1 MLKALI
7 SLIFGVIMFI
17 EKVKEIVYKVNHL
30 KKTKD
35 NTLPDNSYFLDDG
48 SVLCYPRKYGDSR
61 YPYQTDGLVLFA
73 HTNGYIDVT
82 EGMFNVFRQAHYNED
97 TVIGFFGGIENDGD
111 YIPVSITGAG
121 QVYGD
126 NYVRYTVF
134 TPTAVYYITE
144 AESVVF
150 AVRAYVDADKHLRFT
165 MGAYNKGETKEVYL
179 TSFFEPM
186 LRYIAAEGFFNRMT
200 KYGKRFGNGSYIVK
214 SLNACMDC
222 LSVRY
227 KVTGNIT
234 KEYHTTS
241 KGDFIGYKGRCLAN
255 AESLKNGY
263 FEKCVSNTNTT
274 ELPIVSDMLYFE
286 LTEGESARVDY
297 EMLVTDKELN
307 AELFTMSAINIEDS
321 EKALVEMSE
330 KEGDIYNNLKFGF
343 EGWENDRIGSG
354 VLNRFLEYVKRQV
367 SLCALGKNYAG
378 NMLGIRDVFQQ
389 LESSLMWDKDASRA
403 QIVKVMNYILDDG
416 RAPRQI
422 SFPTVEKPIPE
433 MDLRP
438 YIDQGPWII
447 ETIYSYLAF
456 TGDYSILD
464 EECTYYHAEAT
475 FGPLSLSDK
484 KSSILCHMVDI
495 VNYLVS
501 KIDPETGCLRA
512 LWGDWNDAL
521 DGLGHTKD
529 EGKEF
534 GSGVSVMAT
543 EQLYSALNKM
553 IEILETVGQ
562 MPETVLTYTDIA
574 QKLSKSYRANAITEE
589 GGINRV
595 LHGWGDKREYYVGSY
610 KDYDGKS
617 RISLTAHAFAA
628 ISGLTEEYPELKED
642 IVKNILSLDS
652 KYGLLTFD
660 ESFDEIDPRV
670 GRISTITPGTYE
682 NKAAYAHASTF
693 GIMALFMMG
702 RSKEA
707 WQQLEKTMVI
717 THGNPTMTT
726 FVMPNSYCYN
736 EDYSID
742 GVSMGDWYTGSGTVL
757 LKELVKYGF
766 GIQPALDKLC
776 IKPPKYFPCEKAE
789 LAINIDG
796 KKLTFE
802 IQGMGEKQRHIYFDG
817 DDITEADGCTYINKA
832 LLQNGMKFIIK

>member
-1 MLKALI
+1 
-7 SLIFGVIMFI
+7 MFI
-17 EKVKEIVYKVNHL
+17 EKVKEIVSKVNDL
-30 KKTKD
+30 RKTKD

-97 TVIGFFGGIENDGD
+97 TVIGFFGGLKRDD
-111 YIPVSITGAG
+111 AYMPVSITGAA
-121 QVYGD
+121 QAYGD
-126 NYVRYTVF
+126 SFNRYTVF

-144 AESVVF
+144 AEDVIF
-150 AVRAYVDADKHLRFT
+150 AVRAYVDPDKHLRFT
-165 MGAYNKGETKEVYL
+165 MGALNTGDQKEVYI

-200 KYGKRFGNGSYIVK
+200 KYGKRFANGSYLHK
-214 SLNACMDC
+214 SLNMCMDC

-227 KVTGNIT
+227 KVTGTPT

-241 KGDFIGYKGRCLAN
+241 KGDFLGYKGRCLSN
-255 AESLKNGY
+255 AESLKNGC

-274 ELPIVSDMLYFE
+274 ELPITADMLYFD
-286 LTEGESARVDY
+286 LAKGESARVDY

-307 AELFTMSAINIEDS
+307 AELFTMSQIYIEDA
-321 EKALVEMSE
+321 EKALLEMSQ
-330 KEGDIYNNLKFGF
+330 KESRIYDNLKIGF
-343 EGWENDRIGSG
+343 EGWDEERIGSG
-354 VLNRFLEYVKRQV
+354 VINRFLEYVKRQV

-389 LESSLMWDKDASRA
+389 LESSLMWDPKASRA

-422 SFPTVEKPIPE
+422 SFPTAEKPVPE
-433 MDLRP
+433 FDLRP

-464 EECTYYHAEAT
+464 EECTYYHTDST
-475 FGPLSLSDK
+475 FGPLSLSEI
-484 KSSILCHMVDI
+484 KSSILEHMIDI
-495 VNYLVS
+495 TNYLVS
-501 KIDPETGCLRA
+501 KIDTETFCLRA

-553 IEILETVGQ
+553 IDILYTREGMQDTI
-562 MPETVLTYTDIA
+562 LTYTDIA
-574 QKLSKSYRANAITEE
+574 KKLAKGYRNNAITEE
-589 GGINRV
+589 NGIKRV
-595 LHGWGDKREYYVGSY
+595 LHGWGDKKEYYVGSY
-610 KDYDGKS
+610 NDYDEKS

-628 ISGLTEEYPELKED
+628 ISGLVDEYPELKDD
-642 IVKNILSLDS
+642 IIANILSLDS

-660 ESFDEIDPRV
+660 QAFAEIDPRV

-682 NKAAYAHASTF
+682 NNAAYAHASTF
-693 GIMALFMMG
+693 GIMALFIMG

-707 WQQLEKTMVI
+707 WDQLEKTMVI
-717 THGNPTMTT
+717 THDNPTMTT
-726 FVMPNSYCYN
+726 FVMPNSYCYS
-736 EDYSID
+736 EKYSID

-766 GIQPALDKLC
+766 GIQPTLEMLY

-789 LAINIDG
+789 LEIKING
-796 KKLTFE
+796 KQLYFE
-802 IQGMGEKQRHIYFDG
+802 IQGKGEKDRRVYFDG
-817 DDITEADGCTYINKA
+817 EDICWDDGFCALDKLHLQDG
-832 LLQNGMKFIIK
+832 MRFIIK

>member
-1 MLKALI
+1 
-7 SLIFGVIMFI
+7 MFI
-17 EKVKEIVYKVNHL
+17 EKVKEIVSKVNDL
-30 KKTKD
+30 RKTKD

-61 YPYQTDGLVLFA
+61 YPYQTDGLVMFA

-97 TVIGFFGGIENDGD
+97 TVIGFFGGIKRGEE
-111 YIPVSITGAG
+111 YLPVSITGAA
-121 QVYGD
+121 QAYGD
-126 NYVRYTVF
+126 DFNRYTVF
-134 TPTAVYYITE
+134 TPTAVYYVTE
-144 AESVVF
+144 AEGCIY
-150 AVRAYVDADKHLRFT
+150 ALRAYVDGDKHLRFT
-165 MGAYNKGETKEVYL
+165 MGVINNGEEKETYL
-179 TSFFEPM
+179 CSFFEPM

-200 KYGKRFGNGSYIVK
+200 KYGKRFPNGSYIHK
-214 SLNACMDC
+214 SLNMCMDC
-222 LSVRY
+222 MSVRY
-227 KVTGNIT
+227 KVTGNVT
-234 KEYHTTS
+234 KEYHTTA
-241 KGDFIGYKGRCLAN
+241 KGDLLGYKGRCLAN
-255 AESLKNGY
+255 AEALRKGC
-263 FEKCVSNTNTT
+263 FERCVSNTNTT
-274 ELPIVSDMLYFE
+274 ELPITSDMLYFE
-286 LTEGESARVDY
+286 LKNGESARVDY

-307 AELFTMSAINIEDS
+307 AELFTMSPIDIEAS
-321 EKALVEMSE
+321 EAALCKMAA
-330 KEGDIYNNLKFGF
+330 KEGDIYGNLKLSF
-343 EGWENDRIGSG
+343 EGWDEDRIGSG

-389 LESSLMWDKDASRA
+389 LESSLMWDKEASRA
-403 QIVKVMNYILDDG
+403 QIVKVMNYMLDDG

-422 SFPTVEKPIPE
+422 SFPSAEKPIPDF
-433 MDLRP
+433 DLRP

-464 EECTYYHAEAT
+464 EECTYYHTDST
-475 FGPLSLSDK
+475 FGPLSLSEI

-501 KIDPETGCLRA
+501 KIDPETFCLRA

-553 IEILETVGQ
+553 IEILERTGK
-562 MPETVLTYTDIA
+562 MPETVLTYRDIA
-574 QKLSKSYRANAITEE
+574 DKLAEGYRENAIVEE
-589 GGINRV
+589 SGVKRV
-595 LHGWGDKREYYVGSY
+595 LHGWGDKKEYYVGSY
-610 KDYDGKS
+610 EDYDSKS

-642 IVKNILSLDS
+642 IIKNILSLDS

-660 ESFDEIDPRV
+660 ASFDEIDPRV

-682 NKAAYAHASTF
+682 NNAAYAHASTF
-693 GIMALFMMG
+693 GIMALFIMG

-707 WQQLEKTMVI
+707 WEQLEKTMVI
-717 THGNPTMTT
+717 THDNPTMTT
-726 FVMPNSYCYN
+726 FVMPNSYCYS
-736 EDYSID
+736 ETYSID

-757 LKELVKYGF
+757 LKELVKHGF
-766 GIQPALDKLC
+766 GIQPTLEMLY
-776 IKPPKYFPCEKAE
+776 IKPPKFFPCERAE
-789 LAINIDG
+789 LEIIIDS

-802 IQGMGEKQRHIYFDG
+802 IQGKGEAERHVYFDG
-817 DDITEADGCTYINKA
+817 DDITGENGYTAIDKSALQDG
-832 LLQNGMKFIIK
+832 MRFIIR

>member
-1 MLKALI
+1 
-7 SLIFGVIMFI
+7 MFI
-17 EKVKEIVYKVNHL
+17 EKVKEIVSKVNSL
-30 KKTKD
+30 NKTKD
-35 NTLPDNSYFLDDG
+35 NTLPDNSYFMDDG

-61 YPYQTDGLVLFA
+61 YPYQSDGLVMFA

-97 TVIGFFGGIENDGD
+97 TVIGFFGGAGKT
-111 YIPVSITGAG
+111 PVSITGAA
-121 QVYGD
+121 QVYAD
-126 NYVRYTVF
+126 DFNRYTVF
-134 TPTAVYYITE
+134 TPTAVYYIAE
-144 AESVVF
+144 AYECIY
-150 AVRAYVDADKHLRFT
+150 ALRAYVDADKHLRFT
-165 MGAYNKGETKEVYL
+165 VGAINTGAEKEVSL

-200 KYGKRFGNGSYIVK
+200 KYGKRFPNGGYLME

-222 LSVRY
+222 LAVRT
-227 KVTGNIT
+227 KVTGNVT
-234 KEYHTTS
+234 KEYHTTA
-241 KGDFIGYKGRCLAN
+241 KGDFLGYKGRCLSN
-255 AESLKNGY
+255 AEALRKGA
-263 FEKCVSNTNTT
+263 FEKCVPNTNTT
-274 ELPIVSDMLYFE
+274 ELPIISDMVYFS
-286 LTEGESARVDY
+286 LGEGESARIDY
-297 EMLVTDKELN
+297 EMLVTPKELE
-307 AELFTMSAINIEDS
+307 AELFTMAPIDIEAS
-321 EKALVEMSE
+321 EAALGEMQNNE
-330 KEGDIYNNLKFGF
+330 AKIYDNMKLSFD
-343 EGWENDRIGSG
+343 GWEDERIGSG

-378 NMLGIRDVFQQ
+378 NLLGIRDVFQQ
-389 LESSLMWDKDASRA
+389 LESSLMWDKDSSRA
-403 QIVKVMNYILDDG
+403 QIVRVMNYILDDG

-422 SFPTVEKPIPE
+422 SFPTTEKPIPE

-456 TGDYSILD
+456 TGDYTILD
-464 EECTYYHAEAT
+464 EECTYYHAEDT
-475 FGPLSLSDK
+475 FGPLSLSEI
-484 KSSILCHMVDI
+484 KSNILCHMVDI

-501 KIDPETGCLRA
+501 KIDTETGCLRA

-553 IEILETVGQ
+553 IEILDVTGQ
-562 MPETVLTYTDIA
+562 MPDMAWTYRDIA
-574 QKLSKSYRANAITEE
+574 DKLAESYRANAITEE
-589 GGINRV
+589 NGIKRV
-595 LHGWGDKREYYVGSY
+595 LHGWGDKKEYYVGSY
-610 KDYDGKS
+610 CDYDEKS

-642 IVKNILSLDS
+642 ITRNILSLDS

-660 ESFDEIDPRV
+660 ASFDEIDTRV

-682 NKAAYAHASTF
+682 NNAAYAHASTF
-693 GIMALFMMG
+693 GIMALFIMG
-702 RSKEA
+702 HSKEA

-717 THGNPTMTT
+717 THDNPTMTT

-766 GIQPALDKLC
+766 GIQPTLDMLY
-776 IKPPKYFPCEKAE
+776 IKPPKYFPCEKASLE
-789 LAINIDG
+789 ISVDG
-796 KKLTFE
+796 KKITVTVE
-802 IQGMGEKQRHIYFDG
+802 GKGEKNRRIYIDG
-817 DDITEADGCTYINKA
+817 EDITWDDRYGCMDKIDLYDGMNVE
-832 LLQNGMKFIIK
+832 IK

>member
-1 MLKALI
+1 
-7 SLIFGVIMFI
+7 MFI
-17 EKVKEIVYKVNHL
+17 EKVKEIVCKVNHL
-30 KKTKD
+30 NKTKD

-97 TVIGFFGGIENDGD
+97 TVIGFFGGLKRENG
-111 YIPVSITGAG
+111 YMPVSVTGAA

-126 NYVRYTVF
+126 EFNRYTVF

-144 AESVVF
+144 AEGIVF

-165 MGAYNKGETKEVYL
+165 MGAYNEGDEQEIYL

-200 KYGKRFGNGSYIVK
+200 KYGKRFGNGSYIHK
-214 SLNACMDC
+214 SLNMCMDC

-227 KVTGNIT
+227 KVTGNLS

-241 KGDFIGYKGRCLAN
+241 KGDFIGYKGRCLSN
-255 AESLKNGY
+255 AESLKNGC
-263 FEKCVSNTNTT
+263 FEKCVSNTNTA
-274 ELPIVSDMLYFE
+274 ELPITADMLYFD
-286 LTEGESARVDY
+286 LAKGESARVDY

-307 AELFTMSAINIEDS
+307 AELFTMSPIDIEAS
-321 EKALVEMSE
+321 EAALCEMAA
-330 KEGDIYNNLKFGF
+330 KEPEIYNNLKLGF
-343 EGWENDRIGSG
+343 EGWDEDRIGSG

-389 LESSLMWDKDASRA
+389 LESSLMWDPAASRA
-403 QIVKVMNYILDDG
+403 QIVKVMNYMLDDG

-422 SFPTVEKPIPE
+422 SFPSQEKPIPDF
-433 MDLRP
+433 DLRP

-464 EECTYYHAEAT
+464 EECSYYHAEDT
-475 FGPLSLSDK
+475 FGPLSLSEI

-501 KIDPETGCLRA
+501 KIDPETFCLRA

-553 IEILETVGQ
+553 IEILQRVGE

-574 QKLSKSYRANAITEE
+574 QKLAKGYRENAITEE
-589 GGINRV
+589 NGVKRV
-595 LHGWGDKREYYVGSY
+595 LHGWGDKKEYYVGSY
-610 KDYDGKS
+610 SDYDDKS

-628 ISGLTEEYPELKED
+628 ISGLTDEYPELKED
-642 IVKNILSLDS
+642 IIANILSLDS

-660 ESFDEIDPRV
+660 ASFDKIDPRV

-682 NKAAYAHASTF
+682 NNAAYAHASTF

-707 WQQLEKTMVI
+707 WDQLEKTMVI
-717 THGNPTMTT
+717 THDNPTMTT
-726 FVMPNSYCYN
+726 FVMPNSYCYT
-736 EDYSID
+736 EEYSID

-757 LKELVKYGF
+757 LKELVKHGF
-766 GIQPALDKLC
+766 GIQPTLDMLYL
-776 IKPPKYFPCEKAE
+776 KPPKYFPCEKAE
-789 LAINIDG
+789 LEINIDG
-796 KKLTFE
+796 KKLSFE
-802 IQGMGEKQRHIYFDG
+802 IQGKGETNRRVYFDG
-817 DDITEADGCTYINKA
+817 EDITWDNGLCAIDKSA
-832 LLQNGMKFIIK
+832 LSDGMKFIIK

>member
-1 MLKALI
+1 
-7 SLIFGVIMFI
+7 MFI
-17 EKVKEIVYKVNHL
+17 EKVKEIASKVNDL
-30 KKTKD
+30 RKTKD

-97 TVIGFFGGIENDGD
+97 TVIGFFGGLKREND
-111 YIPVSITGAG
+111 YFPVSITGAA
-121 QVYGD
+121 QAYGD
-126 NYVRYTVF
+126 ELNRYTVF
-134 TPTAVYYITE
+134 TPTAAYYITE
-144 AESVVF
+144 AEELIF
-150 AVRAYVDADKHLRFT
+150 AVRAYVDAEKHLRFT
-165 MGAYNKGETKEVYL
+165 MGVINNGDQKETYL
-179 TSFFEPM
+179 CSFFEPM

-200 KYGKRFGNGSYIVK
+200 KYARRFPNGSYIHK
-214 SLNACMDC
+214 SLNMCMDC
-222 LSVRY
+222 MAVRY
-227 KVTGNIT
+227 KVTGEPV
-234 KEYHTTS
+234 KEYHTTA
-241 KGDFIGYKGRCLAN
+241 KGDFLGYKGRCLSN
-255 AESLKNGY
+255 AEALRRGC
-263 FEKCVSNTNTT
+263 FERCVSNTNTT
-274 ELPIVSDMLYFE
+274 ELPITADMLYFD
-286 LTEGESARVDY
+286 LKKGESARVDY

-307 AELFTMSAINIEDS
+307 AELFTMSAIDIEGS
-321 EKALVEMSE
+321 EEALCQMS
-330 KEGDIYNNLKFGF
+330 KSEGEIYDELKLSF
-343 EGWENDRIGSG
+343 EDWDEERIGSG

-422 SFPTVEKPIPE
+422 SFPSAEKPIPE

-447 ETIYSYLAF
+447 ETLYSYLAF
-456 TGDYSILD
+456 TGDYSILY

-475 FGPLSLSDK
+475 FGPLSLSEK
-484 KSSILCHMVDI
+484 KSNILCHLVDI

-543 EQLYSALNKM
+543 EQLYCALNKM
-553 IEILETVGQ
+553 TEILDASGE
-562 MPETVLTYTDIA
+562 MPEVAKSYRDAANKLA
-574 QKLSKSYRANAITEE
+574 QDYRANAITEE
-589 GGINRV
+589 DGVKRV
-595 LHGWGDKREYYVGSY
+595 LHGWGDKKEYYVGSY
-610 KDYDGKS
+610 RDYDQKS

-628 ISGLTEEYPELKED
+628 ISGLTEQYPELKED
-642 IVKNILSLDS
+642 IITNILSLDS

-660 ESFDEIDPRV
+660 AAFDEIDPRV

-682 NKAAYAHASTF
+682 NNAAYAHASTF
-693 GIMALFMMG
+693 GIMALFIMG

-717 THGNPTMTT
+717 THNNPTMTT
-726 FVMPNSYCYN
+726 FVMPNSYCYS
-736 EDYSID
+736 EEYSID

-766 GIQPALDKLC
+766 GIEPTLDKLY

-789 LAINIDG
+789 LEIKIDG

-802 IQGMGEKQRHIYFDG
+802 INGKGEVERRIFFDG
-817 DDITEADGCTYINKA
+817 DDITCSGGATFVNKSA
-832 LLQNGMKFIIK
+832 LLDGMKFIIK

>member
-1 MLKALI
+1 
-7 SLIFGVIMFI
+7 MFI
-17 EKVKEIVYKVNHL
+17 EKIKEIVSKVEHL
-30 KKTKD
+30 RKTKD

-97 TVIGFFGGIENDGD
+97 TVIGFFGGVEKNGEYMPI
-111 YIPVSITGAG
+111 SITGAA

-126 NYVRYTVF
+126 DYNRYTVF
-134 TPTAVYYITE
+134 TPTAVYYIAE
-144 AESVVF
+144 ADECIY
-150 AVRAYVDADKHLRFT
+150 ALRAYVDADKHLRFT
-165 MGAYNKGETKEVYL
+165 MGVLNNGEEREVYL
-179 TSFFEPM
+179 CSFFEPM

-200 KYGKRFGNGSYIVK
+200 KYGKRFPNGSYIVK

-222 LSVRY
+222 ISVRY
-227 KVTGNIT
+227 KVSTEPT
-234 KEYHTTS
+234 KEYHTTA
-241 KGDFIGYKGRCLAN
+241 KGDFLGYKGRCLAN
-255 AESLKNGY
+255 AEALRKGC
-263 FEKCVSNTNTT
+263 FERCVSNTNTT
-274 ELPIVSDMLYFE
+274 ELPIISDMLYFS
-286 LTEGESARVDY
+286 LGKGESAGVDY

-307 AELFTMSAINIEDS
+307 AELFTMSAIDIEGS
-321 EKALVEMSE
+321 EKALCEMTQ
-330 KEGDIYNNLKFGF
+330 KEGEIYNNLKLSFD
-343 EGWENDRIGSG
+343 GWEEERIGSG
-354 VLNRFLEYVKRQV
+354 VINRFLEYVKRQV

-378 NMLGIRDVFQQ
+378 NLLGIRDVFQQ
-389 LESSLMWDKDASRA
+389 LESCLMWDKDASRA

-422 SFPTVEKPIPE
+422 SFPSTEKPIPE

-456 TGDYSILD
+456 TGDYSILS

-475 FGPLSLSDK
+475 FGPLSLSEK

-495 VNYLVS
+495 VDYLVS
-501 KIDPETGCLRA
+501 KIDPETNCLRA

-553 IEILETVGQ
+553 TEILDSTGE
-562 MPETVLTYTDIA
+562 MPDVALGYRDTADRLA
-574 QKLSKSYRANAITEE
+574 QGYRNNAVCEE
-589 GGINRV
+589 NGIKRV
-595 LHGWGDKREYYVGSY
+595 LHGWGDKKEYYVGSY
-610 KDYDGKS
+610 EDYDAKS

-628 ISGLTEEYPELKED
+628 ISGLTGQYPELEKD
-642 IVKNILSLDS
+642 IINNILSLDS
-652 KYGLLTFD
+652 RYGLLTFD
-660 ESFDEIDPRV
+660 ASFDEIDPRV

-682 NKAAYAHASTF
+682 NNAAYAHASTF
-693 GIMALFMMG
+693 GIMALFIMG

-717 THGNPTMTT
+717 THDNPTMTT

-757 LKELVKYGF
+757 IKELVKYGF
-766 GIQPALDKLC
+766 GVQPTLDKLY

-789 LAINIDG
+789 LEIKIDG
-796 KKLTFE
+796 KKLFFE
-802 IQGMGEKQRHIYFDG
+802 ILGNGEKERRIFFDG
-817 DDITEADGCTYINKA
+817 DDITCPDGSTHINKA
-832 LLQNGMKFIIK
+832 NLLDGMRFVIK

>member
-1 MLKALI
+1 
-7 SLIFGVIMFI
+7 MFT
-17 EKVKEIVYKVNHL
+17 EKVKEIVSKVNDL
-30 KKTKD
+30 RKTKD

-97 TVIGFFGGIENDGD
+97 TVIAFFGGLKREDS
-111 YIPVSITGAG
+111 YMPVSITGAA

-126 NYVRYTVF
+126 SFNRYTVF

-144 AESVVF
+144 AEDIIF
-150 AVRAYVDADKHLRFT
+150 AVRAYVDSDKHLRFT
-165 MGAYNKGETKEVYL
+165 MGAYNEGDQKEIYL

-200 KYGKRFGNGSYIVK
+200 KYGKRFGNGSYIHK
-214 SLNACMDC
+214 SLNMCMDC
-222 LSVRY
+222 LSVRT
-227 KVTGNIT
+227 KVTGT
-234 KEYHTTS
+234 PTREYHTTS
-241 KGDFIGYKGRCLAN
+241 KGDFIGYKGRCLSN
-255 AESLKNGY
+255 AESLKKGC
-263 FEKCVSNTNTT
+263 FERCVSNTNTA
-274 ELPIVSDMLYFE
+274 ELPITSDMLYFD
-286 LTEGESARVDY
+286 LANGESARVDY

-307 AELFTMSAINIEDS
+307 AELFSISAIDTKGADQALS
-321 EKALVEMSE
+321 EMAA
-330 KEGDIYNNLKFGF
+330 KEPKIYDNLKLSF
-343 EGWENDRIGSG
+343 EGWDEERIGSG
-354 VLNRFLEYVKRQV
+354 VINRFLEYVKRQV

-389 LESSLMWDKDASRA
+389 LESSLMWDPKASRA
-403 QIVKVMNYILDDG
+403 QIVKVMNYMLDDG

-422 SFPTVEKPIPE
+422 SFPTAEKPIPDF
-433 MDLRP
+433 DLRP

-464 EECTYYHAEAT
+464 EECTYYHTDST
-475 FGPLSLSDK
+475 FGALSLSEI
-484 KSSILCHMVDI
+484 KSSILEHMIDI
-495 VNYLVS
+495 TNYLVS
-501 KIDPETGCLRA
+501 KIDTETFCLRA

-543 EQLYSALNKM
+543 AQLYSALNKM
-553 IEILETVGQ
+553 IDILEGREG
-562 MPETVLTYTDIA
+562 MNDTVLTYTEIA
-574 QKLSKSYRANAITEE
+574 QKLAKGYRDNAITEE
-589 GGINRV
+589 NGVKRV
-595 LHGWGDKREYYVGSY
+595 LHGWGDKKEYYVGSY
-610 KDYDGKS
+610 NDYDNKS

-628 ISGLTEEYPELKED
+628 ISGLTDKYPELKED
-642 IVKNILSLDS
+642 IIANILSLDS

-660 ESFDEIDPRV
+660 EAFAEIDPRV

-682 NKAAYAHASTF
+682 NNAAYAHASTF
-693 GIMALFMMG
+693 GIMALFIMG

-707 WQQLEKTMVI
+707 WEQLEKTMVI
-717 THGNPTMTT
+717 THNNPTMTT
-726 FVMPNSYCYN
+726 FVMPNSYCYS
-736 EDYSID
+736 EEYSID

-766 GIQPALDKLC
+766 GIQPTLEMLY

-789 LAINIDG
+789 LEIKIDG
-796 KKLTFE
+796 KQLCFE
-802 IQGMGEKQRHIYFDG
+802 IQGKGEKDRRVYFDG
-817 DDITEADGCTYINKA
+817 EDICWDDGSCAFDKQHLQDG
-832 LLQNGMKFIIK
+832 MRFVIK

>member
-1 MLKALI
+1 
-7 SLIFGVIMFI
+7 MFI
-17 EKVKEIVYKVNHL
+17 EKVKEIVCKVNHL

-48 SVLCYPRKYGDSR
+48 GVLCYPRKYGDSR

-82 EGMFNVFRQAHYNED
+82 DGTFNVFRQAHYNED
-97 TVIGFFGGIENDGD
+97 TVIGFFGGLERDGK
-111 YIPVSITGAG
+111 YMPVSVTGAA

-126 NYVRYTVF
+126 DFNRYTVF

-144 AESVVF
+144 AEGIVF
-150 AVRAYVDADKHLRFT
+150 AVRAYVDPDKHLRFT
-165 MGAYNKGETKEVYL
+165 MGAYNEGDKKQIYL

-214 SLNACMDC
+214 SLNMCMDC
-222 LSVRY
+222 LSVRC
-227 KVTGNIT
+227 KVTGNVS

-241 KGDFIGYKGRCLAN
+241 KGDFIGYKGRCLSN
-255 AESLKNGY
+255 AESLKNGC

-274 ELPIVSDMLYFE
+274 ELPIVSDMLYFDLGKDE
-286 LTEGESARVDY
+286 CARVDY

-307 AELFTMSAINIEDS
+307 AELFTMSAIDIEES
-321 EKALVEMSE
+321 EKTLCAMAS
-330 KEGDIYNNLKFGF
+330 KEGEIYGNLKIGF
-343 EGWENDRIGSG
+343 EGWEDERIGSG
-354 VLNRFLEYVKRQV
+354 VLNRFLEYVKRQI

-378 NMLGIRDVFQQ
+378 NLLGIRDVFQQ
-389 LESSLMWDKDASRA
+389 LESCLMWDKEASRT
-403 QIVKVMNYILDDG
+403 QIVRVMNYILDDG

-422 SFPTVEKPIPE
+422 SFPSAEKPIPE

-456 TGDYSILD
+456 TGDYSVLD
-464 EECTYYHAEAT
+464 EECTYYHAEQT

-484 KSSILCHMVDI
+484 KSSILGHMIDI
-495 VNYLVS
+495 TDYLVS
-501 KIDPETGCLRA
+501 KIDPDTNCLRA

-529 EGKEF
+529 EGCEF

-553 IEILETVGQ
+553 IEILSYTGRMSETV
-562 MPETVLTYTDIA
+562 EKYTDIA
-574 QKLSKSYRANAITEE
+574 AKLSEGYRANAITEE
-589 GGINRV
+589 NSVKRV
-595 LHGWGDKREYYVGSY
+595 LHGWGDKKEYYVGSY
-610 KDYDGKS
+610 CDYDEKS

-628 ISGLTEEYPELKED
+628 ISGLTEKYPELKED
-642 IVKNILSLDS
+642 VINNILSLDS

-693 GIMALFMMG
+693 GIMALFIMG

-717 THGNPTMTT
+717 THDNATMTT
-726 FVMPNSYCYN
+726 FVMPNSYCYS
-736 EDYSID
+736 EEYSID

-757 LKELVKYGF
+757 VKELVKYGF
-766 GIQPALDKLC
+766 GIQPTLDTLC
-776 IKPPKYFPCEKAE
+776 IKPPKFFPCDRAE
-789 LAINIDG
+789 LEINIDG
-796 KKLTFE
+796 KKLSFE
-802 IQGMGEKQRHIYFDG
+802 IQGKGEADRHVYFDG
-817 DDITEADGCTYINKA
+817 DDITVADGYSCISKSM
-832 LLQNGMKFIIK
+832 LSDGMKFIIK

>member
-1 MLKALI
+1 
-7 SLIFGVIMFI
+7 MFI
-17 EKVKEIVYKVNHL
+17 EKVKEIVSKVNDL
-30 KKTKD
+30 RKTKD

-97 TVIGFFGGIENDGD
+97 TVIGFFGGIKKDD
-111 YIPVSITGAG
+111 IYMPVSVTGAA

-126 NYVRYTVF
+126 NFNRYTVF

-144 AESVVF
+144 AEDIIF
-150 AVRAYVDADKHLRFT
+150 AVRAYVDSDKHLRFT
-165 MGAYNKGETKEVYL
+165 MGAINNGDKNEIYL

-200 KYGKRFGNGSYIVK
+200 KYGKRFPNGSYIVK
-214 SLNACMDC
+214 SLNMCMDC

-227 KVTGNIT
+227 KVTGTVT

-241 KGDFIGYKGRCLAN
+241 KGDFIGYKGRCLSN
-255 AESLKNGY
+255 AESLKNGC
-263 FEKCVSNTNTT
+263 FEKCVPNTNTT
-274 ELPIVSDMLYFE
+274 ELPIISDMLYFD
-286 LTEGESARVDY
+286 LAKGESARVDY

-321 EKALVEMSE
+321 DNALAEMAA
-330 KEGDIYNNLKFGF
+330 KEPEIYNNLKLGF
-343 EGWENDRIGSG
+343 EGWDEERIGAG
-354 VLNRFLEYVKRQV
+354 VINRFLEYVKRQV

-389 LESSLMWDKDASRA
+389 LESSLMWDPAASRA

-422 SFPTVEKPIPE
+422 SFPTQEKPIPE
-433 MDLRP
+433 FDLRP

-464 EECTYYHAEAT
+464 EECTYYHAEET
-475 FGPLSLSDK
+475 FGPLSLSEI

-501 KIDPETGCLRA
+501 KIDPETFCLRA

-553 IEILETVGQ
+553 IEILERVGK
-562 MPETVLTYTDIA
+562 MPETLLTYTDIA
-574 QKLSKSYRANAITEE
+574 QKLAKGYRENAITEE
-589 GGINRV
+589 SGVKRV
-595 LHGWGDKREYYVGSY
+595 LHGWGDKKEYYVGSY
-610 KDYDGKS
+610 NDYDEKS

-628 ISGLTEEYPELKED
+628 ISGLTEEYPELCKD
-642 IVKNILSLDS
+642 IIANILSLDS

-660 ESFDEIDPRV
+660 QAFAEIDPRV

-682 NKAAYAHASTF
+682 NNAAYAHASTF
-693 GIMALFMMG
+693 GIMALFIMG

-707 WQQLEKTMVI
+707 WEQLEKTMVI
-717 THGNPTMTT
+717 THDNPTMTT
-726 FVMPNSYCYN
+726 FVMPNSYCYS
-736 EDYSID
+736 EEYSID

-766 GIQPALDKLC
+766 GIQPTLGMLY
-776 IKPPKYFPCEKAE
+776 IKPPKYFPSEKAE
-789 LAINIDG
+789 LEIKIDG
-796 KKLTFE
+796 KTLTFE
-802 IQGMGEKQRHIYFDG
+802 IQGKGEKDRRIYFDG
-817 DDITEADGCTYINKA
+817 EDITWDDGLCVLDK
-832 LLQNGMKFIIK
+832 LHLQDGMKFIIK

>member
-1 MLKALI
+1 M
-7 SLIFGVIMFI
+7 LIFGVIMFI
-17 EKVKEIVYKVNHL
+17 EKVKEIVSKVNDL
-30 KKTKD
+30 RKTKD

-97 TVIGFFGGIENDGD
+97 TVIGFFGGIKKDD
-111 YIPVSITGAG
+111 IYMPVSVTGAA

-126 NYVRYTVF
+126 NFNRYTVF

-144 AESVVF
+144 AEDIIF
-150 AVRAYVDADKHLRFT
+150 AVRAYVDSDKHLRFT
-165 MGAYNKGETKEVYL
+165 MGAINNGDKNEIYL

-200 KYGKRFGNGSYIVK
+200 KYGKRFPNGSYIVK
-214 SLNACMDC
+214 SLNMCMDC

-227 KVTGNIT
+227 KVTGTVT

-241 KGDFIGYKGRCLAN
+241 KGDFIGYKGRCLSN
-255 AESLKNGY
+255 AESLKNGC
-263 FEKCVSNTNTT
+263 FEKCVPNTNTT
-274 ELPIVSDMLYFE
+274 ELPIISDMLYFD
-286 LTEGESARVDY
+286 LAKGESARVDY

-321 EKALVEMSE
+321 DNALAEMAA
-330 KEGDIYNNLKFGF
+330 KEPEIYNNLKLGF
-343 EGWENDRIGSG
+343 EGWDEERIGAG
-354 VLNRFLEYVKRQV
+354 VINRFLEYVKRQV

-389 LESSLMWDKDASRA
+389 LESSLMWDPAASRA

-422 SFPTVEKPIPE
+422 SFPTQEKPIPE
-433 MDLRP
+433 FDLRP

-464 EECTYYHAEAT
+464 EECTYYHAEET
-475 FGPLSLSDK
+475 FGPLSLSEI

-501 KIDPETGCLRA
+501 KIDPETFCLRA

-553 IEILETVGQ
+553 IEILERVGK
-562 MPETVLTYTDIA
+562 MPETLLTYTDIA
-574 QKLSKSYRANAITEE
+574 QKLAKGYRENAITEE
-589 GGINRV
+589 SGVKRV
-595 LHGWGDKREYYVGSY
+595 LHGWGDKKEYYVGSY
-610 KDYDGKS
+610 NDYDEKS

-628 ISGLTEEYPELKED
+628 ISGLTEEYPELCKD
-642 IVKNILSLDS
+642 IIANILSLDS

-660 ESFDEIDPRV
+660 QAFAEIDPRV

-682 NKAAYAHASTF
+682 NNAAYAHASTF
-693 GIMALFMMG
+693 GIMALFIMG

-707 WQQLEKTMVI
+707 WEQLEKTMVI
-717 THGNPTMTT
+717 THDNPTMTT
-726 FVMPNSYCYN
+726 FVMPNSYCYS
-736 EDYSID
+736 EEYSID

-766 GIQPALDKLC
+766 GIQPTLGMLY
-776 IKPPKYFPCEKAE
+776 IKPPKYFPSEKAE
-789 LAINIDG
+789 LEIKIDG
-796 KKLTFE
+796 KTLTFE
-802 IQGMGEKQRHIYFDG
+802 IQGKGEKDRRIYFDG
-817 DDITEADGCTYINKA
+817 EDITWDDGLCVLDK
-832 LLQNGMKFIIK
+832 LHLQDGMKFIIK